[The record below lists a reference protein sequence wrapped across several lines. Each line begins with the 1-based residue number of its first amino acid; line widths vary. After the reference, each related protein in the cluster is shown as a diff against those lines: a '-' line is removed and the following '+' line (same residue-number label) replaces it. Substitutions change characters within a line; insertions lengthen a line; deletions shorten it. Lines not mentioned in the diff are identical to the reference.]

1 MSDIPSFPYEKLWG
15 ERVVRSV
22 ANLTRRDGQEF
33 LALAPKIPVRTGV
46 ELFALEDANEALER
60 LRGGSIRG
68 AAVLADRRVEACL
81 SVLSSRTRSNDS
93 RSSAKTVQWTRRSCP
108 VITRGVK
115 RLYARMVL
123 TRQFDERMFKLQRQ
137 GRLAPAGWPAKRS
150 TGGAAFALRPADW
163 LVPAFRE
170 NGALLL
176 RGISMAQLL
185 QFWGGDE
192 RGGAFPR
199 VLRTLPISIP
209 VGTHMLHA
217 VGIAWAMK
225 ATGEDSAV
233 LTVFGEGAT
242 SEGDFSEAMNM
253 AGVFQVPVVFLCQ
266 NNQYAIS
273 VPYTRQTAAPTVA
286 QKALAYG
293 MFGVQVD
300 GNDVF
305 AVYRA
310 VSEALDR
317 ARTGHEPTLI
327 EAHTYRVADHTTS
340 DDARRYRQED
350 EVAEWRQRD
359 PIERLARY
367 MRAAG
372 LVNEAEEAEVLADAE
387 RKVAEAVSE
396 FEAIAP
402 PGPGEIF
409 AHVFA
414 EKTPQLR
421 EQEAELMA
429 RLARRR

>member
-1 MSDIPSFPYEKLWG
+1 MLRE
-15 ERVVRSV
+15 
-22 ANLTRRDGQEF
+22 DGT
-33 LALAPKIPVRTGV
+33 V
-46 ELFALEDANEALER
+46 DEALMPGLSPEDIRR
-60 LRGGSIRG
+60 LH
-68 AAVLADRRVEACL
+68 AH
-81 SVLSSRTRSNDS
+81 
-93 RSSAKTVQWTRRSCP
+93 
-108 VITRGVK
+108 
-115 RLYARMVL
+115 MVL

-137 GRLAPAGWPAKRS
+137 GRLGTFARVAGQEGAQV
-150 TGGAAFALRPADW
+150 GAAFALRPTDW

-170 NGALLL
+170 TGALLW
-176 RGISMAQLL
+176 RGITMTQLL

-192 RGGAFPR
+192 RGGGFAHD
-199 VLRTLPISIP
+199 LRTLPVAIP

-217 VGIAWAMK
+217 VGIGWAMK
-225 ATGEDSAV
+225 ASGEDAAA
-233 LTVFGEGAT
+233 LTIFGEGAT

-253 AGVFQVPVVFLCQ
+253 AGVFQVPVVFFCQ

-273 VPYTRQTAAPTVA
+273 LPFTRQTASPTVA

-293 MFGVQVD
+293 LFGVQVD

-310 VSEALDR
+310 VSEALER

-327 EAHTYRVADHTTS
+327 EASTYRVTDHTTS
-340 DDARRYRQED
+340 DDARRYRQDD
-350 EVAEWRQRD
+350 EVAPWIQRD

-372 LVNEAEEAEVLADAE
+372 LIDEAGEAAVRAEADQ
-387 RKVAEAVSE
+387 KVAEAVAA

-402 PGPGEIF
+402 PGPEEIF

-429 RLARRR
+429 RLARRG